1 MNSFRKAVEA
11 GDAAAIEALLAEI
24 VVFTSPVAF
33 KPYPGKAITA
43 AILRG
48 VMRVFADFHYVR
60 EIESADAR
68 DHVLIFK
75 ATVDGKEVNGSDFL
89 HYDDNGLIDDLMV
102 MVRPLS
108 GANAL
113 AEAMGAQFE
122 RIQAEALSG
131 PEAVG
136 GFDEQ
141 AEGSG
146 LGA

>member
-1 MNSFRKAVEA
+1 MTHPFRKAVEER
-11 GDAAAIEALLAEI
+11 DSAAIEAMLAEN

-48 VMRVFADFHYVR
+48 VLRVFEDFRYVR
-60 EIESADAR
+60 EIAGADGR
-68 DHVLIFK
+68 DHALIFT
-75 ATVDGKEVNGSDFL
+75 ATVNGKLVNGCDFL
-89 HYDDNGLIDDLMV
+89 HFDDHGLIDDFTV

-122 RIQAEALSG
+122 QIAREA
-131 PEAVG
+131 A
-136 GFDEQ
+136 
-141 AEGSG
+141 
-146 LGA
+146 GA